1 MAKLLLIDD
10 DAKMRTMI
18 ARMLSP
24 PYEIVQ
30 ATNGREGMELFMEHR
45 PALVITD
52 IMMPEKDGIET
63 IRDIRKIDP
72 QVGVIAISGSSFQ
85 DGNPDF
91 LKFAAEFG
99 ADAIVAK
106 PFRAKQMIDAVNRA
120 LAPRGA

>member
-10 DAKMRTMI
+10 DARIRSMI

-24 PYEIVQ
+24 PYDILQ
-30 ATNGREGMELFMEHR
+30 AKNGREGLEMFVEHR
-45 PALVITD
+45 PVLVITD

-63 IRDIRKIDP
+63 IRDIRRIDP

-85 DGNPDF
+85 DGHPDF
-91 LKFAAEFG
+91 LRFAAEFG
-99 ADAIVAK
+99 ADAILCK